1 MTEVINSPEE
11 ETRKETWL
19 KTLAEF
25 IVIANGKTWAADA
38 PKIDPQRP
46 GFKELQ
52 WPYPTNMSEKD
63 LEDYKGWE
71 DWLLRDSY
79 AGYFRAPGMTTVYYK
94 GKPAWYMHYGG
105 HGLTEGN
112 EARVKEIFQFLKSSL
127 MRVRAEMPFRG
138 PSFYEEGGLR
148 YTFKHKGDVE
158 DCSWEERI
166 TENGNTFFAQTGTAG
181 TIIDKD
187 QNRQPIAPWN
197 L

>member
-1 MTEVINSPEE
+1 MTEAIHSPEE
-11 ETRKETWL
+11 EARKETWL
-19 KTLAEF
+19 KRLADF
-25 IVIANGKTWAADA
+25 IVISNRQTWAADD

-52 WPYPTNMSEKD
+52 WPYPNMTEQD
-63 LEDYKGWE
+63 LEAYKGWE

-94 GKPAWYMHYGG
+94 GEPVWAMQYGG

-138 PSFYEEGGLR
+138 PESYEEGTLI
-148 YTFKHKGDVE
+148 YTFKSKGDIE

-166 TENGNTFFAQTGTAG
+166 TEKGEKLFTQIGSAG
-181 TIIDKD
+181 LIINKD
-187 QNRQPIAPWN
+187 QNRQPIFPWN
-197 L
+197 S